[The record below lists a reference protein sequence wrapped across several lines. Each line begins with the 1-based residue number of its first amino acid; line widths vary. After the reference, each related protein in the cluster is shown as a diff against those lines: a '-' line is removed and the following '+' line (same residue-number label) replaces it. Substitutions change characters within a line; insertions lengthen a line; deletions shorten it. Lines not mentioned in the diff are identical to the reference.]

1 MASFKSKIP
10 LRGIAK
16 LFNHLDPG
24 VRAKLESAFV
34 EAENLIDIHNTSIVN
49 QQTRR
54 KISGLVDA
62 PVVTVTTNSKG
73 FDASWPRLDDQR
85 ISFYEV
91 QMSTTSNFADPTTF
105 TVVET
110 SLAVEGVGSTVYIR
124 VRGVRWDGDTGNWS
138 EPQSVDATSTAGP
151 LVYSRGL
158 SDIPSFYI
166 ADPGVLY
173 PKAIQHLTV
182 TPGRQ
187 NGGFLIFGSFGTDAH
202 PGNDPALIITLNGVT
217 YSSISAAEYMLADGV
232 GAVPMGFGPVFVS
245 HNEFYFG
252 DQNTNTPGTKSNS
265 GSNNI
270 TGGGVA
276 SGWTLTDPYT
286 FDCTWTGIHGIA
298 YCETKQID
306 FTNFGFAIPLGNT
319 ITGILLE
326 WTAGDN
332 NYSSGIYDPADLLAL
347 RLLDDTGSPRTNVST
362 GTQEWG
368 DGTKTYGGRSNL
380 WGETAG
386 FWTPAKI
393 NDADF
398 GVRFRGKMF
407 VPAGTTIVTVQNRQI
422 TISDLRM
429 TVYSTNETTGD
440 VNIQVRY
447 NGTSGGGVLK
457 QCTLNVIEF
466 GDAL

>member
-1 MASFKSKIP
+1 MPSYKSKIP

-24 VRAKLESAFV
+24 VRSKLEAAFI
-34 EAENLIDIHNTSIVN
+34 EAENLIDIHNTSVVD

-54 KISGLVDA
+54 KISGLVDS

-91 QMSTTSNFADPTTF
+91 QMSTASNFADPTSF

-124 VRGVRWDGDTGNWS
+124 VRGVRWDGETGNWS
-138 EPQSVDATSTAGP
+138 ETQSVDATSTAGP
-151 LVYSRGL
+151 LVYSRGI

-166 ADPGVLY
+166 ADPGAVY
-173 PKAIQHLTV
+173 PRALQHLNV

-187 NGGFLIFGSFGTDAH
+187 NGGFVIFGSFGTSSGPA
-202 PGNDPALIITLNGVT
+202 NDPALIITLNGVT
-217 YSSISAAEYMLADGV
+217 YSSVSNAEYTIAESGGLA
-232 GAVPMGFGPVFVS
+232 MGFGPIFVN
-245 HNEFYFG
+245 HGEFYFA
-252 DQNTNTPGTKSNS
+252 DQNTASAGTVANN
-265 GSNNI
+265 GSANV
-270 TGGGVA
+270 TGGGVT
-276 SGWTLTDPYT
+276 SGWTLVDPYT
-286 FDCTWTGIHGIA
+286 FDCTWTGIHPIS

-306 FTNFGFAIPLGNT
+306 FSNFGFSIPTGNT
-319 ITGILLE
+319 IAGILLS

-332 NYSSGIYDPADLLAL
+332 NYSTGIHDPADLLAL

-368 DGTKTYGGRSNL
+368 NSSKTYGGRSNL
-380 WGETAG
+380 WGEAAG
-386 FWTPAKI
+386 FWTPTKI
-393 NDADF
+393 NDPDF

-407 VPAGTTIVTVQNRQI
+407 VPAGTTTVTVQNREI
-422 TISDLRM
+422 TISGLSM
-429 TVYSTNETTGD
+429 TVYSTNETTGE
-440 VNIQVRY
+440 VHIQVRF
-447 NGTSGGGVLK
+447 NGIAGGSGTLK

-466 GDAL
+466 GDAI